1 MKNGPLSAD
10 TIKQYQ
16 RQYPQMPK
24 LVIAL
29 KQFLLQRELNEVFTG
44 GISSYSLILM
54 TVGFL
59 QVWEDA
65 RPAREVMFKIC

>member
-1 MKNGPLSAD
+1 MKNGPLSAH

-16 RQYPQMPK
+16 CEYPQMPK

-59 QVWEDA
+59 QVMTGDPE
-65 RPAREVMFKIC
+65 RPQC